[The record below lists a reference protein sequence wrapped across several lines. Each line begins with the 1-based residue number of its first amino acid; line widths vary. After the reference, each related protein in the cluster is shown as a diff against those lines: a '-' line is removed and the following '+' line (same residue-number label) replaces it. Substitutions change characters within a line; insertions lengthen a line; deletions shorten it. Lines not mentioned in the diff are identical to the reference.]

1 MILAYQMK
9 TEYYLVQD
17 FFCINIVWY
26 ICITFLKI
34 SNNKVI
40 GIYQKM
46 SKESKAPFIHFVN
59 ASVSAGVAILIFHQ
73 HLYKW
78 SNLWV
83 LVNVFCF
90 LLFYLFG
97 QVYGHFSLLSYMAK
111 YIETIFIS
119 FLIRCI
125 AFFFF

>member
-17 FFCINIVWY
+17 FFCVNIVWY
-26 ICITFLKI
+26 ICITFFKI
-34 SNNKVI
+34 PNNKVI

-73 HLYKW
+73 HLYK
-78 SNLWV
+78 
-83 LVNVFCF
+83 
-90 LLFYLFG
+90 
-97 QVYGHFSLLSYMAK
+97 
-111 YIETIFIS
+111 
-119 FLIRCI
+119 
-125 AFFFF
+125 